1 MNLIFDCVKDKPAEQ
16 VIPKQY
22 HAITRILNKDSP
34 TYGDLKMFRDRIH
47 YMIHNEDYSP
57 KEIQSRLDIQYS
69 DFGMFIKK
77 CLGIQLKSCKE
88 ANISYAVKSGKR
100 VSSEKHEY
108 YKSCAFKFDPYGYP
122 DIPGYSLLLEYGI
135 YHPQKNPNGVCRDHM
150 ISKEYGWRNKI
161 SADLISSPHNCQF
174 LSNLDNVKK
183 NSACSITT
191 EDLLDRISNG
201 DFSKLKNSFKQLPK
215 TAEHKL
221 KISNTVSKYMC
232 VTNGMMN
239 LKILKTDSIP
249 DGFRRG
255 MTRKHKMVG
264 EVGIEPTR

>member
-1 MNLIFDCVKDKPAEQ
+1 M
-16 VIPKQY
+16 
-22 HAITRILNKDSP
+22 
-34 TYGDLKMFRDRIH
+34 
-47 YMIHNEDYSP
+47 
-57 KEIQSRLDIQYS
+57 RLLP
-69 DFGMFIKK
+69 F
-77 CLGIQLKSCKE
+77 
-88 ANISYAVKSGKR
+88 
-100 VSSEKHEY
+100 
-108 YKSCAFKFDPYGYP
+108 
-122 DIPGYSLLLEYGI
+122 
-135 YHPQKNPNGVCRDHM
+135 
-150 ISKEYGWRNKI
+150 
-161 SADLISSPHNCQF
+161 
-174 LSNLDNVKK
+174 DNVKK